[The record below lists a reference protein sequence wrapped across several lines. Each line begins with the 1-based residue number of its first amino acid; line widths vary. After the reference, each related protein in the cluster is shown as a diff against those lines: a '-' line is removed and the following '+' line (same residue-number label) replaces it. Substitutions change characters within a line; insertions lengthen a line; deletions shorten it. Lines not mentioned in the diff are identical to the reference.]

1 MAGGE
6 GSPGEGVAATEGPMT
21 EPLRMAPEAEH
32 GADNLSRQGA
42 IELALRLDAYWQ
54 RRGYSTVRHWVQAE
68 PLPAETARKG
78 WGASHGSPNRA
89 AIWTVRSN
97 LVNGSP
103 PRRALQAVTMGPGA
117 FLPSR
122 PPPC

>member
-1 MAGGE
+1 
-6 GSPGEGVAATEGPMT
+6 MT

-54 RRGYSTVRHWVQAE
+54 RRGHHTVRHWVQAE